1 MNAATLE
8 EFTHAV
14 CDLCE
19 IKKEVPGA
27 RKTMLMAPNS
37 RLLILAQKAGFS
49 LSPQKINEAVEAHRA
64 VVEALK
70 AEATPPA
77 PAPAPAPA
85 VPATT

>member
-1 MNAATLE
+1 MNTATLE

-27 RKTMLMAPNS
+27 RKTILMAPNA

-49 LSPQKINEAVEAHRA
+49 LSPQKTNEAVEAHRA
-64 VVEALK
+64 LMESLK
-70 AEATPPA
+70 TPEPDQLPAATP
-77 PAPAPAPA
+77 
-85 VPATT
+85 T